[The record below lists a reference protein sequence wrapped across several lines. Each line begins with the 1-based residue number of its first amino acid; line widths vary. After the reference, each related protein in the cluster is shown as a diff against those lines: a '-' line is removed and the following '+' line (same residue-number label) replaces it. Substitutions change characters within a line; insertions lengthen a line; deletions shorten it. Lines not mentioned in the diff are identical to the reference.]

1 VSERL
6 LTHWCSRFALR
17 SLPLTTPTATATQR
31 KHSHSPLIEFRDII
45 KSAVRTTD
53 EILVVSF
60 SRSAMGQ
67 TGDGHFSPI
76 AGYDDETD
84 RVLVM
89 DVARFKYAPYWAKV
103 EELYEAMKPKD
114 PDTGMCRGWL
124 LVRAKNGN
132 GENEKQKQRVGSSV
146 MGLETMSRED
156 CPVYPIQKTF
166 ARERLFNRKE

>member
-1 VSERL
+1 
-6 LTHWCSRFALR
+6 
-17 SLPLTTPTATATQR
+17 
-31 KHSHSPLIEFRDII
+31 
-45 KSAVRTTD
+45 
-53 EILVVSF
+53 
-60 SRSAMGQ
+60 MGQ

-132 GENEKQKQRVGSSV
+132 ENEKQKQRVGSSV